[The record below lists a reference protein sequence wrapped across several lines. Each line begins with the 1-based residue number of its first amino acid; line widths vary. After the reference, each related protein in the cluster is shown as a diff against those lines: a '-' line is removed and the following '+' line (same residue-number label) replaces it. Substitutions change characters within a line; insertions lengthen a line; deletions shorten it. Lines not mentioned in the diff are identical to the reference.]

1 MLLDTHVL
9 LLFLNEDP
17 QLTPGIKE
25 IIENAENVIVSI
37 ITLWEIAIKLSIK
50 KLNLQFEFHELPSF
64 LKQLEIGVIP
74 ITFTDVQCYINLPLH
89 HRDPFD
95 RILIAQAINQSI
107 SLVSRD
113 VAFDAY
119 SIKRVWL

>member
-17 QLTPGIKE
+17 QLTLGIKE